1 MDLKRS
7 NPESDGR
14 PTATVALSGT
24 AILAALV
31 VLTALSGAVVGA
43 ELSADTAPAE
53 INESVAPSN
62 GTNLTILQYNDVQT
76 AMANPTAIGTLQGAI
91 TDRQAALDNPTLVVG
106 GGDEVSPSSLSAVS
120 QWRVPTDA
128 LNVIDPAAEVI
139 GNHDLDYGF
148 GPVADFS
155 DESDFP
161 WLVANIRSEDGQN
174 IPGTKNYTTVTRD
187 GVKIGLLGLVDDAVK
202 SKTAIDFEE
211 NGYKV
216 TDFSKAGTQ
225 VAETL
230 REEENV
236 DVVVALTHTGIPE
249 SKELANKTNNID
261 VIVSGDDEVTYG
273 PKVTSGSVIVEA
285 GGNAEYLGEVN
296 VTVSDDGVGFNDGQ
310 LYNLGEGNWTVNE
323 SAKNVVEAGLSA
335 DLSQVAGKTTEALD
349 STGRNYA
356 DDTNWGRII
365 GDAFIEQT
373 DSDVAVTN
381 AGGVRGNF
389 VIDEGNVTYDDVY
402 TSLPFGNT
410 LVTKEMTG
418 EQLENLLASQVT
430 APTDNYGAQAQLQ
443 VGGVTYEFIDQPN
456 ASTAVG
462 DIFVDGERLDPD
474 ATYNVTVNSYM
485 AGWDDLSTLPTV
497 SEDYTLYGTAVVNY
511 IEERGTITPPAEDRI
526 RRATR
531 MLEDPS
537 VSTDGDLTTLT
548 YDVPAAVS
556 EINAS
561 TFTVMNETSQTA
573 PVEDVTLEDGTL
585 AVTVETE
592 PLEELSTTSDV
603 VDVYGHYADSEID
616 ELRNGREN
624 SVLNADAM
632 IEVDDEPE
640 PTETETETET
650 QTETTTATPTETT
663 EQTDTTPE
671 TTTTSG
677 PGFTAVLTVTALF
690 ALSLGIIGRQ
700 RRD

>member
-7 NPESDGR
+7 SPESDGR
-14 PTATVALSGT
+14 RTATVALGG
-24 AILAALV
+24 AAVLAALV
-31 VLTALSGAVVGA
+31 VLTTLSGAVVGA
-43 ELSADTAPAE
+43 DLSADATPAE
-53 INESVAPSN
+53 LNESVEPSD

-76 AMANPTAIGTLQGAI
+76 AMANPEAIGTLQGAI

-148 GPVADFS
+148 KPVADFS
-155 DESDFP
+155 EESEFP
-161 WLVANIRSEDGQN
+161 WLVANIRNEDGEN

-211 NGYKV
+211 NGYTV
-216 TDFSKAGTQ
+216 TDFSKAGNQ

-249 SKELANKTNNID
+249 SKELANNTDNID
-261 VIVSGDDEVTYG
+261 VIVSGDDEITYG
-273 PKVTSGSVIVEA
+273 PKVTSGSVVVEA

-296 VTVSDDGVGFNDGQ
+296 VTVSDNGVGFNDGK
-310 LYNLGEGNWTVNE
+310 LYNLGEGNWSMNE
-323 SAKNVVEAGLSA
+323 SAKNVVESGLSE
-335 DLSQVAGKTTEALD
+335 DLSQIAGETTEALD
-349 STGRNYA
+349 STGQNYA
-356 DDTNWGRII
+356 DDTNWGRIV
-365 GDAFIEQT
+365 GDAFVEQT
-373 DSDVAVTN
+373 GADVAVTN
-381 AGGVRGNF
+381 AGGIRGNF
-389 VIDEGNVTYDDVY
+389 MIDEGDVTYDDVY

-410 LVTKEMTG
+410 LVTKKMTG
-418 EQLENLLASQVT
+418 EQLESLLASQVT

-443 VGGVTYEFIDQPN
+443 VGGVTYEFVDQPN
-456 ASTAVG
+456 ASTMIS
-462 DIFVDGERLDPD
+462 DIYVNGEALDPD

-511 IEERGTITPPAEDRI
+511 IEERETITPPAEDRI

-531 MLEDPS
+531 MLEAPS
-537 VSTDGDLTTLT
+537 VSTDGDMTTLT

-556 EINAS
+556 DIKAS
-561 TFTVMNETSQTA
+561 TFTVMNETSQTV
-573 PVEDVTLEDGTL
+573 PVQDVSLDDGSLT
-585 AVTVETE
+585 VTVETE
-592 PLEELSTTSDV
+592 ALEELSTTSEA
-603 VDVYGHYADSEID
+603 VDIYGHYADSEID
-616 ELRNGREN
+616 ELRNGRED

-632 IEVDDEPE
+632 IEVDEEEPE
-640 PTETETETET
+640 STATETETETET
-650 QTETTTATPTETT
+650 ATATSTETT
-663 EQTDTTPE
+663 EQSDTTGK

-690 ALSLGIIGRQ
+690 ALSLGVIGRQ

>member
-7 NPESDGR
+7 DTDSDGR
-14 PTATVALSGT
+14 RTATVALGGAAVLT
-24 AILAALV
+24 AMV
-31 VLTALSGAVVGA
+31 VLTALSGAVA
-43 ELSADTAPAE
+43 AADLSADPAPAE
-53 INESVAPSN
+53 LNESVEPGD

-76 AMANPTAIGTLQGAI
+76 AMANPEAIGTLQGAI
-91 TDRQAALDNPTLVVG
+91 TDRQDALDNPTLVVG

-120 QWRVPTDA
+120 QWRVPTDV

-148 GPVADFS
+148 KPVANFS
-155 DESDFP
+155 EASEFP
-161 WLVANIRSEDGQN
+161 WLVANIRSEDGEN
-174 IPGTKNYTTVTRD
+174 IPGTRNYTTVTRD

-202 SKTAIDFEE
+202 SKTAIDFDE
-211 NGYKV
+211 NGYTV
-216 TDFSKAGTQ
+216 TDFSKAGSQ

-230 REEENV
+230 QEKENV

-249 SKELANKTNNID
+249 SRELANNTDNID

-273 PKVTSGSVIVEA
+273 PEITSGSVIVEA

-296 VTVSDDGVGFNDGQ
+296 VTVSSDGVGFNDGT
-310 LYNLGEGNWTVNE
+310 LYNLGEGNWSVNE
-323 SAKNVVEAGLSA
+323 SAKSVVESGLSE
-335 DLSQVAGKTTEALD
+335 DLSKIAGETTEALD
-349 STGRNYA
+349 STGQNYA
-356 DDTNWGRII
+356 DDTNWGRIV
-365 GDAFIEQT
+365 GDAFVEQT
-373 DSDVAVTN
+373 GSDVAVTN
-381 AGGVRGNF
+381 AGGIRGNF

-418 EQLENLLASQVT
+418 QQLENLLASQVT

-443 VGGVTYEFIDQPN
+443 VSGVTYEFVDQPN
-456 ASTAVG
+456 ASTAIG
-462 DIFVDGERLDPD
+462 DIFVDGEPLDPD
-474 ATYNVTVNSYM
+474 ATYDVTVNSYM
-485 AGWDDLSTLPTV
+485 AGWDDLSALPTV
-497 SEDYTLYGTAVVNY
+497 DEDYTLYGTAVVNY

-556 EINAS
+556 DINAS

-573 PVEDVTLEDGTL
+573 PVEDVTLADGTL
-585 AVTVETE
+585 TVTVETE
-592 PLEELSTTSDV
+592 PLAELSTTSEA
-603 VDVYGHYADSEID
+603 VDIYGHYADSEID
-616 ELRNGREN
+616 DLRNGRED

-632 IEVDDEPE
+632 IEVDEEDPT
-640 PTETETETET
+640 PTETETETT
-650 QTETTTATPTETT
+650 TATETTTETT
-663 EQTDTTPE
+663 EQTDTSAD

-690 ALSLGIIGRQ
+690 ALSLGVLGRQ